1 MSIMKND
8 GTVLK
13 LGQFSATFHKIVL
26 KGKYLQIFAEARVF
40 DCSGTSFVGLYCF
53 LIRTKM

>member
-1 MSIMKND
+1 MKND

-13 LGQFSATFHKIVL
+13 LGQFSATFHKIML